1 MHKLLY
7 WDAGLLGVDHYGCQT
22 LQHSHVG
29 GTLLYCRRNEQ
40 KKPGWITLRLGILLS
55 NSV

>member
-1 MHKLLY
+1 MHELLY

-55 NSV
+55 S